1 MQDSETDPL
10 PTHLNYR
17 LIKIIDYFH
26 ENSEI
31 LKYFDDWLQD
41 LSAHD
46 KTAIEAFQL
55 LIKITEQRLKKS
67 AISEL
72 NKEKKIH
79 EIYHE
84 NETIKKQIKGKY

>member
-1 MQDSETDPL
+1 M

-26 ENSEI
+26 ENSHI
-31 LKYFDDWLQD
+31 LKYFEDWLQY
-41 LSAHD
+41 LNAHD
-46 KTAIEAFQL
+46 KSVIEAFQL
-55 LIKITEQRLKKS
+55 LLQITEQRLKKS

-84 NETIKKQIKGKY
+84 NETVKKQIKGMILKYNI